1 MENGRETGVDF
12 NRYMVGDE
20 RGCRAGPGMPGERRL
35 HSLDE
40 GSGVCEEGTTGGY
53 TEAVPAT
60 DNMDGL

>member
-1 MENGRETGVDF
+1 MDF

-35 HSLDE
+35 RSLDE

-53 TEAVPAT
+53 TEAIPAT
-60 DNMDGL
+60 VNMDGL